1 MKTKLV
7 LAGIVIIIIALVGFS
22 TSLYLRSLDYS
33 NKTKHETDKWAVIED
48 SKGNIMAV
56 ETVNPNVW
64 RTLLNLLNNQT
75 EIWIGGIVEEYD
87 SHWGFRFK
95 PDTIVVAQITIE
107 GAQSNIQGISGD
119 LNYWINIWDKEAY
132 VLAIVVEIHE

>member
-1 MKTKLV
+1 MMTKLV
-7 LAGIVIIIIALVGFS
+7 LTGVVIIIIALVGFS
-22 TSLYLRSLDYS
+22 TSVYFRGLDYAS
-33 NKTKHETDKWAVIED
+33 KTKHETNVWAVIED
-48 SKGNIMAV
+48 SKGDVMAV

-64 RTLLNLLNNQT
+64 STLFNLLNNQT
-75 EIWIGGIVEEYD
+75 EMWIGGIVEEYD

-119 LNYWINIWDKEAY
+119 LNYWKNIWKKEAY
-132 VLAIVVEIHE
+132 VLSTVIEIHE